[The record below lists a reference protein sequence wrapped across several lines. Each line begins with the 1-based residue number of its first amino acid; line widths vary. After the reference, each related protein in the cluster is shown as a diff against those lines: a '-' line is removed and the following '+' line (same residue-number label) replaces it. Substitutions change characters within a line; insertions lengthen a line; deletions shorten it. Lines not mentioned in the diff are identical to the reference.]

1 MKSFG
6 IASLFFLGFALLETA
21 ILSNIIFLPA
31 VPDFLLITSLYLSL
45 QNGRLFGVSAGFMS
59 GLILDFLGSVPFG
72 LNCLFRT
79 VFGYVA
85 GLFNKSLNING
96 VFFPILLGSL
106 ATIFKAFLLWVIS
119 IFYPNLNL
127 IYTVFSFSFLFELL
141 LNAILSPLVFRF
153 LDIFKNSLTLNLE
166 KVC

>member
-6 IASLFFLGFALLETA
+6 IACLFFLGFAVFETA
-21 ILSNIIFLPA
+21 ILSNVIILPA
-31 VPDFLLITSLYLSL
+31 VPDFLLLTSLYLSL
-45 QNGRLFGVSAGFMS
+45 QNGRLFGVTSGFAS
-59 GLILDFLGSVPFG
+59 GVILDFLGASPFG

-96 VFFPILLGSL
+96 VFFPVLLGIF
-106 ATIFKAFLLWVIS
+106 ATVFKAVLLWFIS
-119 IFYPNLNL
+119 IFYPNVSITYTIFSLN
-127 IYTVFSFSFLFELL
+127 FAFELL
-141 LNAILSPLVFRF
+141 FNTILSPVVFRF
-153 LDIFKNSLTLNLE
+153 LDIFKNTLTLNLE